1 MIKFAAENF
10 RLPLLTSRERKVNSL
25 RSAFQFQHP
34 LKPWIAPLHTCPKV
48 KFTQTEAAGAIDY
61 D

>member
-1 MIKFAAENF
+1 M
-10 RLPLLTSRERKVNSL
+10 PLLTSRERKVNSL

-34 LKPWIAPLHTCPKV
+34 LKRWIAPLHTCPKV
-48 KFTQTEAAGAIDY
+48 KFTQPQAAGAIDS